1 MTLTSEDCSG
11 KPKDPVPWKEVIP
24 RQDELIPPPYLPD
37 GRKIREPSRMNRDE
51 ATELLDFWY
60 NRQQNSEDVTF
71 EFYGWWSKADKEV
84 KPPVAKPS
92 QADLDVLENGP
103 RDKNSGG
110 RGKRANRTRK
120 KTGVAMDHDDASD
133 MSDEDD
139 IRVSRSKPTKNHRKS
154 KPRVSSGES
163 ADEFKASSDESS
175 DDEIPAV
182 KKGKATVKDKTG
194 ESGRRNAVA
203 NRKTILEVVP
213 EEEED
218 RRATG
223 GRTTEPTQKANVFI
237 DQSAS
242 RAPPTPLDNPRRV
255 GPASRPGG
263 ALKRKPGNDK
273 DVSDPTNKVQAK
285 GKKRPAEDHL
295 LESPAKRTRSKT
307 AEVLPKRS
315 KRPNSRYA
323 VNFVKG

>member
-1 MTLTSEDCSG
+1 
-11 KPKDPVPWKEVIP
+11 
-24 RQDELIPPPYLPD
+24 
-37 GRKIREPSRMNRDE
+37 MNRDE

-92 QADLDVLENGP
+92 QADLDVLENCPG
-103 RDKNSGG
+103 DKNSGG
-110 RGKRANRTRK
+110 RGKRANRTQK
-120 KTGVAMDHDDASD
+120 KTGVAMDDASD

-139 IRVSRSKPTKNHRKS
+139 IRVSRSKPTKNRRKS
-154 KPRVSSGES
+154 KSQVSSGES
-163 ADEFKASSDESS
+163 VDEFKASSDESS

-182 KKGKATVKDKTG
+182 KKSKATVKDKRG
-194 ESGRRNAVA
+194 ESRRRNAVA
-203 NRKTILEVVP
+203 KRKTILEVVP

-223 GRTTEPTQKANVFI
+223 GWTTEPTQKANVFI

-263 ALKRKPGNDK
+263 ALKRKPGVETH
-273 DVSDPTNKVQAK
+273 VSLSIHSTLNPLSIHHPTLI
-285 GKKRPAEDHL
+285 H
-295 LESPAKRTRSKT
+295 RTSLVHMHTCLFHRH
-307 AEVLPKRS
+307 AH
-315 KRPNSRYA
+315 
-323 VNFVKG
+323 